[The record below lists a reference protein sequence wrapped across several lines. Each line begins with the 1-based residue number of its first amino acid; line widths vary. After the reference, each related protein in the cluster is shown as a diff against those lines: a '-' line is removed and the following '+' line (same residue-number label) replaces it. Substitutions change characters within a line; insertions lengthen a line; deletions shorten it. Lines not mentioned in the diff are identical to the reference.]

1 MRAYVVESFGKA
13 GRVKTDVPMQQ
24 PQAHEL
30 LIEVH
35 ASGVNPVDTKIAG
48 GLFET
53 AAPALPAVIGMDVA
67 GVVVGIGE
75 AVNGYAM
82 GDEVYG
88 CVGGLKGRPG
98 TLADYVVADA
108 RLVAPKP
115 ASLSMREA
123 AALPLVCITAWEGL
137 IDRAKIRQGDK
148 VLIHSGAGGVGHVAV
163 QIAKAHGADV
173 YTTVSTPEK
182 QRIAQAFGV
191 TAIPYRDV
199 SVADYVAQFTGGKG
213 FDVVY
218 DTVGGQVFEESAAAT
233 KLDGKLITCAGW
245 GMHNLTDVL
254 GRSLDLIG
262 IFMALT
268 LLSGKRLERH
278 GEILQDMKPFI
289 EAGQLRPLLDPR
301 RFTLDEVAQA
311 HEHLLSGQAIGKIV
325 VDIKNPTD

>member
-1 MRAYVVESFGKA
+1 MRAYVIESFGQA
-13 GRVKTDVPMQQ
+13 GQVKTDLPVEKPK
-24 PQAHEL
+24 AHEV

-35 ASGVNPVDTKIAG
+35 ASGVNPVDTKIAR

-53 AAPALPAVIGMDVA
+53 AAPTLPAVIGMDVS
-67 GVVVGIGE
+67 GVVAEIGKDVKGF
-75 AVNGYAM
+75 AV

-98 TLADYVVADA
+98 TLAEYVTADA
-108 RLVAPKP
+108 RLVALKPK
-115 ASLSMREA
+115 SLSMRQA

-137 IDRAKIRQGDK
+137 IDRAKISPGQT

-182 QRIAQAFGV
+182 HKIAHDFGA
-191 TAIPYRDV
+191 TTIPYREM
-199 SVADYVAQFTGGKG
+199 SVADYVAKFTDGKG

-218 DTVGGQVFEESAAAT
+218 DTVGGQIFEDSAAAT
-233 KLDGKLITCAGW
+233 RRNGKLISCAGW
-245 GMHNLTDVL
+245 GVHDLNNIL

-268 LLSGKRLERH
+268 LLTGENLERH
-278 GEILQDMKPFI
+278 GDILREMTPLI
-289 EAGQLRPLLDPR
+289 EAGQLRPLLDPQS
-301 RFTLDEVAQA
+301 FTLNDVVQA
-311 HEHLLSGQAIGKIV
+311 HEHLLSGKAVGKIV
-325 VDIKNPTD
+325 VDIKP